1 MRSSG
6 AEASRIRFE
15 VQTLKNEHS
24 RLRGM
29 IREDLFAGYLEY
41 MRQVAETLVAKAG
54 SAIETATRE
63 LIGKYVG
70 RLI

>member
-1 MRSSG
+1 
-6 AEASRIRFE
+6 
-15 VQTLKNEHS
+15 
-24 RLRGM
+24 M
-29 IREDLFAGYLEY
+29 IREDLFAGYLKF